1 MEPNKMKA
9 VVCTKYG
16 PPEVL
21 QMREA
26 EKPVPKDNEMLV
38 EVRATA
44 VTRSDLFIRGTKMP
58 IYFKVLMRLYMGIL
72 KPRRPIIGLVFA
84 GIVRSVGSQINRFTP
99 GDEVY
104 GMTGFKLGAYA
115 QFVCVKETDSTT
127 GCVSFK
133 PKNITFEESTYAVY
147 GGSLALQFMEAWNI
161 TKDQNILIYGASG
174 TTGTFAVQYGKYLRG
189 SVTGVCSG
197 SHAEFV
203 ESLGAEH
210 VLDYT
215 TTDILDGNTKFD
227 FMLDAVGKAKTSKLK
242 LACKKALTKEGK
254 YSSID
259 DSALL
264 LSAKRLDLITKL
276 MEEGHIKPIL
286 DKTFPLEEM
295 VEAHRYVEQGHKRGG
310 VAITVGHTWE
320 DK

>member
-1 MEPNKMKA
+1 MEPTKMKA
-9 VVCTKYG
+9 VICTKYG
-16 PPEVL
+16 RPEVL
-21 QMREA
+21 QLKEV

-38 EVRATA
+38 EVRSTA

-58 IYFKVLMRLYMGIL
+58 LYFTIMIRLFLGIL

-84 GIVRSVGSQINRFTP
+84 GIVRSVGSQITRFVP

-115 QFVCVKETDSTT
+115 QFMCVKETDSTT

-147 GGSLALQFMEAWNI
+147 GGSLAHQFMEAGNI
-161 TKDQNILIYGASG
+161 TKDQHILIYGASG
-174 TTGTFAVQYGKYLRG
+174 TTGTFAVQYGKYLG
-189 SVTGVCSG
+189 SRVTGVCS
-197 SHAEFV
+197 SRHADFV
-203 ESLGAEH
+203 KSLGADD

-215 TTDILDGNTKFD
+215 TTDTLEENAKFD

-254 YSSID
+254 YATID

-276 MEEGHIKPIL
+276 VEEGHIKPIL

-295 VEAHRYVEQGHKRGG
+295 VEAHLYVEQGHKRGG
-310 VAITVGHTWE
+310 VAITVKHN

>member
-9 VVCTKYG
+9 VICTKYG
-16 PPEVL
+16 GPEVL
-21 QMREA
+21 KLGEV

-84 GIVRSVGSQINRFTP
+84 GIVRSVGSEITRFSP

-127 GCVSFK
+127 GCVSIK
-133 PKNITFEESTYAVY
+133 PKNITFEESTWAVY

-161 TKDQNILIYGASG
+161 RKDQHILIYGASG
-174 TTGTFAVQYGKYLRG
+174 TTGTFAIQYGKYLGG
-189 SVTGVCSG
+189 SVTGVCS
-197 SHAEFV
+197 SRHTEFV
-203 ESLGAEH
+203 KSLGANN
-210 VLDYT
+210 VIDYT
-215 TTDILDGNTKFD
+215 TTDNLKETIHLD

-295 VEAHRYVEQGHKRGG
+295 VEAHRYVELGHKRGG
-310 VAITVGHTWE
+310 VAITVKHN

>member
-1 MEPNKMKA
+1 MEPSKMKA

-16 PPEVL
+16 GPEVL
-21 QMREA
+21 KLREV
-26 EKPVPKDNEMLV
+26 EKPVPKENEMLV
-38 EVRATA
+38 ELRATA

-58 IYFKVLMRLYMGIL
+58 LYFKILLRLYMGIL

-84 GIVRSVGSQINRFTP
+84 GIVRSVGSQIIRFSP

-127 GCVSFK
+127 GCVSLK
-133 PKNITFEESTYAVY
+133 PKNATFEEATYAVY
-147 GGSLALQFMEAWNI
+147 GGSLAHQFMEAGNI
-161 TKDQNILIYGASG
+161 KKDQNILIYGASG
-174 TTGTFAVQYGKYLRG
+174 TSGTFAVQYGKYLGAR
-189 SVTGVCSG
+189 VTGVCS
-197 SHAEFV
+197 SRHAEFV
-203 ESLGAEH
+203 KALGADY

-215 TTDILDGNTKFD
+215 TTDSLDETIQYD

-242 LACKKALTKEGK
+242 LACKKALTKEGV
-254 YSSID
+254 YATID
-259 DSALL
+259 DKALQ

-276 MEEGHIKPIL
+276 IEEGHIKPIL
-286 DKTFPLEEM
+286 DKIFPLEEI

-310 VAITVGHTWE
+310 VAITVN
-320 DK
+320 

>member
-16 PPEVL
+16 GPEVL
-21 QMREA
+21 QLRKV
-26 EKPVPKDNEMLV
+26 EKPVPKENEMLV
-38 EVRATA
+38 EIMATA

-58 IYFKVLMRLYMGIL
+58 LYFTIMIRLFLGIL

-84 GIVRSVGSQINRFTP
+84 GIVRSVGSQITRFSP

-127 GCVSFK
+127 GCVSLK

-147 GGSLALQFMEAWNI
+147 GGSLAHQFMEAGNI
-161 TKDQNILIYGASG
+161 KKDQNILIYGASG
-174 TTGTFAVQYGKYLRG
+174 TTGTFAVQYGRYLGAR
-189 SVTGVCSG
+189 VTGVCSTR
-197 SHAEFV
+197 HAEFV
-203 ESLGAEH
+203 KTLGADH

-215 TTDILDGNTKFD
+215 TTETLDERVHFD
-227 FMLDAVGKAKTSKLK
+227 FMLDAVGKAKNSKLK
-242 LACKKALTKEGK
+242 VACKKALTKEGI
-254 YSSID
+254 YATID
-259 DSALL
+259 DKALE

-276 MEEGHIKPIL
+276 VEEGHIKPIL
-286 DKTFPLEEM
+286 DKIFPLEEI
-295 VEAHRYVEQGHKRGG
+295 VEATKYVEEGHKRGG
-310 VAITVGHTWE
+310 VAITVSHE
-320 DK
+320 E